1 MRIKTSE
8 NQIDVSSPA
17 KVNLFLEL
25 TSKRNDGFHEIETVM
40 SNVSLFDRIRFRRR
54 ASAASQLKIKYPV
67 SIVNLGETD
76 DIPTDHRNLIIKA
89 IDLVRTTAL
98 AESSPRDCKFG
109 FDILLQKNIPSA
121 AGLGGAS
128 GNAAAALVAANWLWK
143 LNWPIKKLSQLGA
156 QLGSDIPFFL
166 YGCTAICRGRGEKI
180 QPIPAPASVPIVI
193 AKPGYSLSTASVFQT
208 VRLSGESRSSSRIRA
223 QLNSDTKNLS
233 DWESRSH
240 HFGKLMFN
248 RLQEFAEPLTD
259 QIGRLAHEFSR
270 LNCIGHQLSGS
281 GSSYFGVFSSA
292 KVARVAATCLSS
304 RLPDVR
310 IFCSH
315 TI

>member
-1 MRIKTSE
+1 
-8 NQIDVSSPA
+8 
-17 KVNLFLEL
+17 
-25 TSKRNDGFHEIETVM
+25 M

-156 QLGSDIPFFL
+156 QL
-166 YGCTAICRGRGEKI
+166 
-180 QPIPAPASVPIVI
+180 
-193 AKPGYSLSTASVFQT
+193 
-208 VRLSGESRSSSRIRA
+208 
-223 QLNSDTKNLS
+223 
-233 DWESRSH
+233 
-240 HFGKLMFN
+240 
-248 RLQEFAEPLTD
+248 
-259 QIGRLAHEFSR
+259 
-270 LNCIGHQLSGS
+270 
-281 GSSYFGVFSSA
+281 
-292 KVARVAATCLSS
+292 AATFPFSFTVVRRFAADVVRKYSPS
-304 RLPDVR
+304 RHRQVFR
-310 IFCSH
+310 S
-315 TI
+315 